1 MKESTS
7 TETSQSA
14 APSKAESQAR
24 SSPAGAL
31 SDNAPAVDESGM
43 SVRERNEF
51 RAKRLGDAYLKY
63 YYDQSS
69 QVLFQDYPR
78 TTSATNWEY
87 GGMMSMVV
95 KLARIDK
102 GKYKGTLENIFDG
115 NDYYGYYENNKIV
128 GFVVDRKSVRTA
140 QPGKAMAYD
149 DNMWDITE
157 YISGYEI
164 TSNRKYLDQA
174 IRTTDFLIRDAWNT
188 DTSTGG
194 FYWDYRKGATHACS
208 NAPMIEVFVRLYEH
222 TKEQKWLD
230 WAKKTFDFC
239 LRLRMSDGCLEDL
252 IGTKPSDRPGGGF
265 HSYNTGSFVYGC
277 AALYRVTKDE
287 KYLNYG
293 KESARG
299 AYNRFSKSSP
309 NGLRDF
315 PLTTTPWFTAIMVK
329 GWVALLPYDADCRNY
344 LVEVQKSID
353 YAYNNFIKDD
363 QIPRRWLESWTTNNG
378 GQDSERSRKWALDQ
392 GANAEIYG
400 ILAGI

>member
-1 MKESTS
+1 MNEG
-7 TETSQSA
+7 TETENSKNA
-14 APSKAESQAR
+14 AAGGAQDR
-24 SSPAGAL
+24 SSPAGGL
-31 SDNAPAVDESGM
+31 PPNKPAVDESGM
-43 SVRERNEF
+43 SVKERNEF

-63 YYDQSS
+63 YYDQNE
-69 QVLFQDYPR
+69 QVLFNDYPR

-87 GGMMSMVV
+87 GGMMSMIV

-102 GKYKGTLENIFDG
+102 GRYQSTLENIFDG
-115 NDYYGYYENNKIV
+115 NDYYGYYENNQIV
-128 GFVVDRKSVRTA
+128 GFVVDRKSNKTA

-164 TSNRKYLDQA
+164 TGNRKYLDQA
-174 IRTTDFLIRDAWNT
+174 IRTADFLIRDAWNT

-222 TKEQKWLD
+222 TKDQKWLD

-252 IGTKPSDRPGGGF
+252 IGTNPSDRPGGGF
-265 HSYNTGSFVYGC
+265 HSYNTGTFVYGC
-277 AALYRVTKDE
+277 AALYRVTRDD
-287 KYLNYG
+287 KYLTYG
-293 KESARG
+293 KASARG
-299 AYNRFSKSSP
+299 AYNRFSKQSP

-329 GWVALLPYDADCRNY
+329 GWVALLPYDQECSKY

-353 YAYNNFIKDD
+353 YSYNNFIKDE
-363 QIPRRWLESWTTNNG
+363 QIPRRWLEGWTINNG
-378 GQDSERSRKWALDQ
+378 GKVSELSSKWALDQ

-400 ILAGI
+400 ILARI